1 MLMNR
6 KTTNWKFTLGRVL
19 FFWFCCMVVLATV
32 GPLVKQLPKLPSL
45 LLLSTTAAVATF
57 LLTIVFV
64 RWERLRLREVGVVLN
79 RNTFSGVFIG
89 FTVGLV
95 LPLLKAVLVML
106 TGHVQLEVSPT
117 VTPAPVL
124 MTFLLYLVA
133 SCREE
138 LAFRGYPLHSL
149 NYVAGPWAAQLIIA
163 FIFGIEHVIGGNSW
177 LNGLAGAGT
186 GSLLYGIVA
195 LRTKSLAMPI
205 GIHAAW
211 NFGEWVMGFKG
222 EPGIWRL
229 VVEKG
234 YEDSAGKVNDIGYFV
249 IMGLAIVAAHF
260 YWKQGPADDSTFH
273 QQSPAHGQ

>member
-1 MLMNR
+1 MLNR

-64 RWERLRLREVGVVLN
+64 RWERLRLREVGVVRN

-89 FTVGLV
+89 FIVGLV

-124 MTFLLYLVA
+124 LTFLLYLVA

-149 NYVAGPWAAQLIIA
+149 SYVVGPWAAQLIIA

-249 IMGLAIVAAHF
+249 IMGLAIAATHF
-260 YWKQGPADDSTFH
+260 YWKQGPANDSTFH
-273 QQSPAHGQ
+273 QESPAHGQ

>member
-1 MLMNR
+1 MLNR

-19 FFWFCCMVVLATV
+19 FFWCCCMAVLATV

-64 RWERLRLREVGVVLN
+64 RWERLRLREVGVVRN

-89 FTVGLV
+89 FIVGLV
-95 LPLLKAVLVML
+95 LPLLKAALVML

-124 MTFLLYLVA
+124 LTFLLYLVA

-149 NYVAGPWAAQLIIA
+149 NYVVGPWAAQLIIA
-163 FIFGIEHVIGGNSW
+163 FIFGIEHVIAGNSW

-249 IMGLAIVAAHF
+249 IMGLAIAAAHF
-260 YWKQGPADDSTFH
+260 YWKQGPADDSTSL
-273 QQSPAHGQ
+273 QESPAHVQ